1 MGLRR
6 RINYQWQLFIPLV
19 ATLWI
24 IIFGMTYWQLYNEKE
39 LRTEQIKV
47 QLDLVTKRI
56 IDAYETELDPRD
68 FIDFVCRYYRDNPLY
83 DLLRVSVYQDGEPLR
98 TWGEPIGLSDA
109 EIQLEEGLTRT
120 PELNRN
126 PEDARDDDQYFYYKT
141 ETSADGRVTVYTAL
155 PFDND
160 VNVASSPSLKIL
172 WVVLLIAV
180 LITVLA
186 FISTSYFGR
195 NIKILRTIASRA
207 ATDPNFMPAMDYPH
221 DELGDISRQIIH
233 MYNER
238 SQAMQR
244 QRREHNIALHA
255 IEEKARAKRQLT
267 NNINHELR
275 TPIGVIK
282 GYLDTILDNPDM
294 DEGSRN
300 HFLRKAQEHVDRL
313 VNLIADVSAIT
324 RLEEGGELIATEELD
339 YHDIAYT
346 ISSDLEESG
355 ALGQMSFSFDV
366 PLDCKVNGN
375 YNLLSGMIINLCKN
389 AASYSKGTM
398 CELVCTGSDNKFY
411 FFEFRDNGVGVGEEH
426 IEHLFERFYRIDAGR
441 SRKAGGT
448 GLGLP
453 IVQNTVLAHGGTITV
468 ENGKPSG
475 LVFKFSLPKFRPTKR

>member
-1 MGLRR
+1 MDLRR

-56 IDAYETELDPRD
+56 ISAYETEVDPRD
-68 FIDFVCRYYRDNPLY
+68 FIDFVCRYYRDNPVY

-109 EIQLEEGLTRT
+109 EVQLEEGLTRT

-126 PEDARDDDQYFYYKT
+126 PEDANENDRYFYYKT
-141 ETSADGRVTVYTAL
+141 ETSSDGRVKVYTVL

-160 VNVASSPSLKIL
+160 VIVASSPSLKVL

-180 LITVLA
+180 VITVLA
-186 FISTSYFGR
+186 FISTRYFGR

-207 ATDPNFMPAMDYPH
+207 ATAPNFMPAMDYPH

-282 GYLDTILDNPDM
+282 GYLDTILENPDM
-294 DEGSRN
+294 DESSRN

-355 ALGQMSFSFDV
+355 ALGQMTFSFDV
-366 PLDCKVNGN
+366 PLDCKINGN

-389 AASYSKGTM
+389 SAAYSKGTK
-398 CELVCTGSDNKFY
+398 CELVCTGSDDKFY

-426 IEHLFERFYRIDAGR
+426 LEHLFERFYRIDAGR

-453 IVQNTVLAHGGTITV
+453 IVQNTILAHGGTITV

-475 LVFKFSLPKFRPTKR
+475 LVFKFSLPKYRGTNR